1 MKVIINRLR
10 WLSAGITLAFMLI
23 SWLEDDSEENQ
34 KDADPYNFSDYK
46 HNHTNKETTN
56 A

>member
-46 HNHTNKETTN
+46 HNHTNKETVN
-56 A
+56 V